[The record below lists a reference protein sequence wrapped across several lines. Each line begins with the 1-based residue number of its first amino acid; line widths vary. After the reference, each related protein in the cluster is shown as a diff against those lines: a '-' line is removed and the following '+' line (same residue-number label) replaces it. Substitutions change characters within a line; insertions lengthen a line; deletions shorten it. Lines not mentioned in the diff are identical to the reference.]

1 VYIDIVRKSKN
12 ILNCLS
18 KNLNG
23 YESTCWL
30 KSENELL
37 GGKSPADMMM
47 EGKGREVEKILPK
60 EMKRLKSKKK

>member
-1 VYIDIVRKSKN
+1 MVRKSRN
-12 ILNCLS
+12 ILACLS

-30 KSENELL
+30 KAENELL
-37 GGKSPADMMM
+37 GGKSPADLML
-47 EGKGREVEKILPK
+47 EGKTREVEKILPK

>member
-1 VYIDIVRKSKN
+1 VRKSKN
-12 ILNCLS
+12 ILSCLS

-37 GGKSPADMMM
+37 GGRSPADMML
-47 EGKGREVEKILPK
+47 EGKTKEVEKILLN

>member
-1 VYIDIVRKSKN
+1 MVRKSRN
-12 ILNCLS
+12 ILTCLS

-30 KSENELL
+30 KTENELL
-37 GGKSPADMMM
+37 GGKSPADLML
-47 EGKGREVEKILPK
+47 EGKTQEVEKILPK